1 MNKDNL
7 QNYIQSILPMP
18 SEKAK
23 LLTEKFELIEIKS
36 NLDILT
42 ENKTPRATYILE
54 SGLVRSY
61 TVDSNGNEITTN
73 IFSPF
78 CFVNDFLS
86 FFKQK
91 PSSEN
96 FQSLTDC
103 VLWKMKY
110 EDVQESFHSIPEF
123 REFGRMMLILNYSNL
138 KDRML
143 GMIKDSAEKRYLK
156 LMKKQPEILKSV
168 SLKIVASY
176 LGITD
181 TSLSRIRKETSL
193 K

>member
-1 MNKDNL
+1 
-7 QNYIQSILPMP
+7 MP

-61 TVDSNGNEITTN
+61 TIDSNGNEITTN

-78 CFVNDFLS
+78 CFANDFLS

-143 GMIKDSAEKRYLK
+143 GMIKYSAEKRYLK

-181 TSLSRIRKETSL
+181 TSLSRIRKEISL

>member
-1 MNKDNL
+1 MTKENL
-7 QNYIQSILPMP
+7 EKHIQSILPM
-18 SEKAK
+18 SIEKAK
-23 LLTEKFELIEIKS
+23 LLTAKFELVEIKS
-36 NLDILT
+36 NVAILA
-42 ENKTPRATYILE
+42 ENKTPKATYILE

-96 FQSLTDC
+96 FHT
-103 VLWKMKY
+103 
-110 EDVQESFHSIPEF
+110 IPEF

-156 LMKKQPEILKSV
+156 LMKKQPEIIKSV
-168 SLKIVASY
+168 PLKIVASY

-181 TSLSRIRKETSL
+181 TSLSRIRK
-193 K
+193 

>member
-1 MNKDNL
+1 MTKENL
-7 QNYIQSILPMP
+7 EKYIQSILPMP
-18 SEKAK
+18 IEKAK
-23 LLTEKFELIEIKS
+23 LLTAKFELVEIKS
-36 NLDILT
+36 NVAILA
-42 ENKTPRATYILE
+42 ENKTPKATYILE
-54 SGLVRSY
+54 SGLIRSY
-61 TVDSNGNEITTN
+61 TIDSNGNEITTN

-96 FQSLTDC
+96 FQSLTGC

-110 EDVQESFHSIPEF
+110 EDVQESFHTIPEF
-123 REFGRMMLILNYSNL
+123 REFGRMMLIMNYSNL

-156 LMKKQPEILKSV
+156 LMKQQPEILKNV
-168 SLKIVASY
+168 PLKILASY

-181 TSLSRIRKETSL
+181 TSLSRIRKEISL

>member
-1 MNKDNL
+1 MTKNNL
-7 QNYIQSILPMP
+7 ENYIQSILPMS

-23 LLTEKFELIEIKS
+23 LIAEKFELVEIK
-36 NLDILT
+36 NNTIVLA
-42 ENKTPRATYILE
+42 ENKTPKATYILE
-54 SGLVRSY
+54 TGFIRSF
-61 TVDSNGNEITTN
+61 TIDTNGNEITTN

-96 FQSLTDC
+96 FESLTNC
-103 VLWKMKY
+103 ILWKMNY
-110 EDVQESFHSIPEF
+110 EDVQKNFHSIPEF
-123 REFGRMMLILNYSNL
+123 REFGRMMLIMNYSNL
-138 KDRML
+138 KERML
-143 GMIKDSAEKRYLK
+143 GMIKNSAEQRYLN
-156 LMKKQPEILKSV
+156 LMKQNPDILKNIP
-168 SLKIVASY
+168 LKILASY

-181 TSLSRIRKETSL
+181 TSLSRIRKEISL

>member
-36 NLDILT
+36 NIDILT

-138 KDRML
+138 KNRML

-181 TSLSRIRKETSL
+181 TSLSRIRKEISL